1 MFKRPPV
8 TQSIIIA
15 NVPVFLLARTLGN
28 NSLISVFAL
37 WPLGSQLLVSGE
49 WRHRRTGACLDTWM
63 ANYYSLSM
71 SGGNQRHSSCQA
83 DNE

>member
-15 NVPVFLLARTLGN
+15 NVPVFPLVLTLGN

-37 WPLGSQLLVSGE
+37 WPPGSQLLVTGE
-49 WRHRRTGACLDTWM
+49 WRHRRAGACLDAWM

-71 SGGNQRHSSCQA
+71 SGGQ
-83 DNE
+83 